1 MSHNLEQNNG
11 QASMLRN
18 QILYLHDDIPEAAM
32 HKGTLFGSRGYPFAV
47 WPLFYFIL
55 HPEKTKTT
63 R

>member
-1 MSHNLEQNNG
+1 
-11 QASMLRN
+11 MLRN